1 MNQHCSPK
9 SQGFDEI
16 SSKSSDKRDAMKE
29 GRESQKFLQLFGELV
44 EVDTWLD
51 WRVHYGQRVGAI
63 FGAASMTS
71 YLLNTFLYG
80 NRSVYLL
87 VACVFFCNWN
97 VCMFRDNLF

>member
-16 SSKSSDKRDAMKE
+16 SSKSSESKRDAMKE

-63 FGAASMTS
+63 FGAASMIS
-71 YLLNTFLYG
+71 YLLIPFFTVIGVSIFL
-80 NRSVYLL
+80 SL
-87 VACVFFCNWN
+87 VFFLQLECLY
-97 VCMFRDNLF
+97 V